1 MYPYMELELPFARHF
16 SANAADVKVDR
27 DDQVLENYKR
37 SFQIDGEVASA
48 DVLRAELFHVRTDV
62 ENLTVYSQE
71 LTAINGDHAEAIKNT
86 FEPEIETFRREVQRG
101 RFSDQT
107 LHILESLL
115 VCKDVKSL
123 MGTRSR
129 LTEFMRSEFL
139 SVMRDIKEKTVQ
151 QKLWILEFFV
161 HTFALL
167 GDIEA

>member
-1 MYPYMELELPFARHF
+1 
-16 SANAADVKVDR
+16 
-27 DDQVLENYKR
+27 
-37 SFQIDGEVASA
+37 
-48 DVLRAELFHVRTDV
+48 
-62 ENLTVYSQE
+62 
-71 LTAINGDHAEAIKNT
+71 
-86 FEPEIETFRREVQRG
+86 
-101 RFSDQT
+101 
-107 LHILESLL
+107 
-115 VCKDVKSL
+115 